1 MGVIFR
7 VGPNSVLVAVLVVV
21 AGGWVVGSAR
31 LLAESGVGASCTA
44 VVLEI
49 IAAPERDTNNN
60 NDMAGKDV
68 GFIFAIIP
76 PRGLIKIVIC
86 LVWLRPNAMRFFL
99 SNLDFFWLMEI
110 YLCVR
115 EPMPHP
121 SLIFKVNRSE
131 NFDQ

>member
-7 VGPNSVLVAVLVVV
+7 VGPNSVVVV
-21 AGGWVVGSAR
+21 VVVRGGWVVGSAR

-60 NDMAGKDV
+60 SDMAGKDV
-68 GFIFAIIP
+68 GFIFAINFP
-76 PRGLIKIVIC
+76 PAVDQNCDMFGIVKAKCDAIS
-86 LVWLRPNAMRFFL
+86 FL

-115 EPMPHP
+115 SYAPFNTQSQPKRK
-121 SLIFKVNRSE
+121 L
-131 NFDQ
+131 